1 MPETIENINLIEAFR
16 RAAVG
21 TNIPLRYLYWVSM
34 TMIGA
39 VMQRQVW
46 VVQNAWD
53 RIYPNLY
60 TFCVGGS
67 GSGKGQALN
76 IANYMINGMNTYC
89 DTEVYV
95 YRGKLT
101 FAALYDFI
109 HAGNDKPSRPVLLFA
124 PELANSLGDPRM
136 GKQFLA
142 TMTDLYESHSGTP
155 YTEGTRGKGFSILQ
169 EPCVSWIAATNHEDI
184 REIISEKE
192 IRNGL
197 LARVCAIIERRDAVG
212 RMALQE
218 HNQERFLAYY
228 TYIINKMSMVA
239 KEYTGE
245 MYLSP
250 DATLYWRNWHMKRSE
265 PAAEVMRSTWNRLPM
280 MALKLSMVHH
290 LAARPD
296 GEHPEGGGWR
306 YISEQAMVRACRDT
320 GYLLASAESFV
331 EGTLDDQ
338 YNPKLYKIAA
348 YLYDVRECLESKVAR
363 RFDQKDLKW
372 VLAELARM
380 GLIEREEIND
390 PESRLCGK
398 IMVRWIG
405 PWQKRLTWDAAV
417 RIHEGQQAAYKRI
430 VREPLV

>member
-124 PELANSLGDPRM
+124 P
-136 GKQFLA
+136 
-142 TMTDLYESHSGTP
+142 
-155 YTEGTRGKGFSILQ
+155 
-169 EPCVSWIAATNHEDI
+169 
-184 REIISEKE
+184 
-192 IRNGL
+192 
-197 LARVCAIIERRDAVG
+197 
-212 RMALQE
+212 
-218 HNQERFLAYY
+218 
-228 TYIINKMSMVA
+228 
-239 KEYTGE
+239 
-245 MYLSP
+245 
-250 DATLYWRNWHMKRSE
+250 
-265 PAAEVMRSTWNRLPM
+265 
-280 MALKLSMVHH
+280 
-290 LAARPD
+290 
-296 GEHPEGGGWR
+296 
-306 YISEQAMVRACRDT
+306 
-320 GYLLASAESFV
+320 
-331 EGTLDDQ
+331 
-338 YNPKLYKIAA
+338 
-348 YLYDVRECLESKVAR
+348 
-363 RFDQKDLKW
+363 
-372 VLAELARM
+372 
-380 GLIEREEIND
+380 
-390 PESRLCGK
+390 
-398 IMVRWIG
+398 
-405 PWQKRLTWDAAV
+405 
-417 RIHEGQQAAYKRI
+417 
-430 VREPLV
+430 